1 MANKNIVDTEQIDT
15 KEILSLIEQA
25 SEQFASNAMS
35 FVDIGVIFEAIAT
48 VAPAS
53 LTGRLANLGKNLCE
67 KCEFELAEQ
76 RSAYEL
82 HVERFESRLQLCDDG
97 AAVNR
102 AAADQIGRVIAQCS
116 RSEVQS

>member
-1 MANKNIVDTEQIDT
+1 MANKTVRTSEPLDT

-25 SEQFASNAMS
+25 SEQFASDAMS
-35 FVDIGVIFEAIAT
+35 FVDIGAIFEAIAT

-76 RSAYEL
+76 QSAYEL
-82 HVERFESRLQLCDDG
+82 HVERFESRLQLCAES
-97 AAVNR
+97 AALNQ

-116 RSEVQS
+116 RPEVQS